1 MASITI
7 PVSARSKVN
16 TGLLSWL
23 SSVDHKKIGI
33 MYMVMAFTF
42 FIGAGILALLIRLQ
56 LAAPDLKIVDQ
67 GMYNQLFTMHGTGM
81 IFLFVIPMLVGGFG
95 NYFVPLMIGAR
106 DVAFPRLNAF
116 SFWITLGAA
125 VVMMGGFMVGA
136 LAEYVP
142 ALKFLLSN
150 GVLSSNA
157 MWVAYVPL
165 SNKQFSPQ
173 IGMDI
178 WLIGLIL
185 NGIGSTLGAV
195 NFLVTA
201 YTMRAPG
208 MTVWR
213 IPMFVWSMIV
223 TAAMILLATPVLTA
237 ALIMLTADRNFA
249 TQFFNNTNT
258 RLWQHMFWFYS
269 HPAVYI
275 MVLPAMGILSEVL
288 PVFSRKPIFGPKAI
302 IISTIL
308 IGVLGFSTWAHHMFV
323 SGISPAVETFF
334 MFTTMVIAVP
344 TGVKMFNWIATMWK
358 GSLNLKTPLLMCFG
372 FLSTF
377 LIGGIT
383 GVIQGSGPVD
393 SYLHNSYWVVAHFHY
408 VLFGGSV
415 FGIFAGFFYWFP
427 KITGKMLD
435 DRLGRF
441 QAIFM
446 WIGFNTTF
454 FPFHI
459 LGLMGMPRRIATYLP
474 GRGWDTANLI
484 ATIGAF
490 MIAASVLVFIW
501 NCIKLRNAPA
511 AGNDPWEG
519 FTLEWSTTS
528 PPPEYNFAEI
538 PTVHSE
544 RPLWDER
551 MKLTEEPARPA

>member
-7 PVSARSKVN
+7 PVSARKSKSV
-16 TGLLSWL
+16 LMDWL
-23 SSVDHKKIGI
+23 STVDHKKVGV
-33 MYMVMAFTF
+33 MYMVMAFSF

-56 LAAPDLKIVDQ
+56 LSAPNLKLVDPN
-67 GMYNQLFTMHGTGM
+67 MYNQLFTMHGTGM
-81 IFLFVIPMLVGGFG
+81 IFLFAIPMLVGGFG

-116 SFWITLGAA
+116 SFWIVLGAA
-125 VVMMGGFMVGA
+125 IVMMGGFMLGTV
-136 LAEYVP
+136 AEYVP
-142 ALKFLLSN
+142 FMKGLLNN
-150 GVLSSNA
+150 GILSSNA
-157 MWVAYVPL
+157 AWTAYVPL
-165 SNKQFSPQ
+165 SSKAYSPQ

-185 NGIGSTLGAV
+185 NGIGSTLGSV

-208 MTVWR
+208 MSVWR
-213 IPMFVWSMIV
+213 IPLFVWSMIV

-237 ALIMLTADRNFA
+237 ALIMLAADRNFA
-249 TQFFNNTNT
+249 TQFFSSTNT

-275 MVLPAMGILSEVL
+275 MVLPAMGIVSEIL
-288 PVFSRKPIFGPKAI
+288 PVFSRKPLFGTKAI
-302 IISTIL
+302 VISTIL
-308 IGVLGFSTWAHHMFV
+308 IGLLGFTTWAHHMFV
-323 SGISPAVETFF
+323 SGMNPGLERFF
-334 MFTTMVIAVP
+334 MFSTMVIAVP
-344 TGVKMFNWIATMWK
+344 TGVKMFNWVFTLWK
-358 GSLNLKTPLLMCFG
+358 GSLNMSTPLLMCFG

-377 LIGGIT
+377 LVGGIT
-383 GVIQGSGPVD
+383 GVIQGAVPVD
-393 SYLHNSYWVVAHFHY
+393 AYLHNSYWVIAHFHY

-415 FGIFAGFFYWFP
+415 FGIFAGFYYWFP

-435 DRLGRF
+435 DKLGRF

-454 FPFHI
+454 FPMHI
-459 LGLMGMPRRIATYLP
+459 LGLEGMPRRIATYMAD
-474 GRGWDTANLI
+474 RGWAIPNLI

-490 MIAASVLVFIW
+490 MIAGSVLVFIW
-501 NCIKLRNAPA
+501 NCIKLRNGAP
-511 AGNDPWEG
+511 AGNDPWEAN
-519 FTLEWSTTS
+519 TLEWKTPS

-538 PTVHSE
+538 PTIHSD
-544 RPLWDER
+544 RPLFDER
-551 MKLTEEPARPA
+551 MRVLES

>member
-1 MASITI
+1 MD
-7 PVSARSKVN
+7 
-16 TGLLSWL
+16 WL
-23 SSVDHKKIGI
+23 STVDHKKIGV
-33 MYMVMAFTF
+33 MYMVMAFAF

-56 LAAPDLKIVDQ
+56 LAAPELRIVDPN
-67 GMYNQLFTMHGTGM
+67 MYNQLFTMHGTGM

-116 SFWITLGAA
+116 SFWIVLGAA
-125 VVMMGGFMVGA
+125 LVMMGGFMVGTM
-136 LAEYVP
+136 AEYVP
-142 ALKFLLSN
+142 FMQGLLDRGS
-150 GVLSSNA
+150 LSSNA
-157 MWVAYVPL
+157 AWTAYVPL
-165 SNKQFSPQ
+165 SNKAYSPQ

-249 TQFFNNTNT
+249 TQFFNSTNT

-275 MVLPAMGILSEVL
+275 MVLPAMGIISEIL
-288 PVFSRKPIFGPKAI
+288 PVFSRKPLFGTKAI
-302 IISTIL
+302 VISTIL
-308 IGVLGFSTWAHHMFV
+308 IGLLGFTTWAHHMFV
-323 SGISPAVETFF
+323 SGMNPGLERFF

-344 TGVKMFNWIATMWK
+344 TGVKMFNWVFTMWK
-358 GSLNLKTPLLMCFG
+358 GSLNMSTPLLMCFG

-377 LIGGIT
+377 LVGGIT
-383 GVIQGSGPVD
+383 GVVQGAVPVD
-393 SYLHNSYWVVAHFHY
+393 AYLHNSYWVIAHFHY

-415 FGIFAGFFYWFP
+415 FGIFAGFYYWFP
-427 KITGKMLD
+427 KITGRMLD
-435 DRLGRF
+435 DKLGRF
-441 QAIFM
+441 HAIFM
-446 WIGFNTTF
+446 WIGFNVTF
-454 FPFHI
+454 FPMHI
-459 LGLMGMPRRIATYLP
+459 LGLEGMPRRIATYMAD
-474 GRGWDTANLI
+474 RGWAIPNLI

-490 MIAASVLVFIW
+490 MIAGSVLVFIW
-501 NCIKLRNAPA
+501 NCIKLRSGER
-511 AGNDPWEG
+511 AGKDPWEG
-519 FTLEWSTTS
+519 NTLEWATPS

-538 PTVHSE
+538 PTVHSD
-544 RPLWDER
+544 RPLFDER
-551 MKLTEEPARPA
+551 MRVQEH